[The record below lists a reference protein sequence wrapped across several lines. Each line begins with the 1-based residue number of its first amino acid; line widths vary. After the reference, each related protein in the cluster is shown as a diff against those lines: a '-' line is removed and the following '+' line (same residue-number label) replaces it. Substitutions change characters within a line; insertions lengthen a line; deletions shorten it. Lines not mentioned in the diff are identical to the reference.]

1 MKIYTR
7 TGDKGETGLLGG
19 PRVSKDHVRI
29 EAYGA
34 IDELNAGIGS
44 LQVVVADEVLATLLT
59 TIQGDLFEAGAELA
73 RSGGAPPPQG
83 ALGDE
88 DVRALERAIDRLE
101 ADLSPLTRFILPG
114 GSEAAAR
121 AHLARCV
128 CRRAERA
135 VVRLLREEPSETAVL
150 RYLNRLA
157 DLLFVVARWV
167 NRQAGAPDIAWE
179 SRAKRVPPS
188 P

>member
-1 MKIYTR
+1 VKIYTR
-7 TGDKGETGLLGG
+7 TGDQGETGLLGG
-19 PRVSKDHVRI
+19 ARVPKDHVRI

-34 IDELNAGIGS
+34 IDELNAGIG
-44 LQVVVADEVLATLLT
+44 LLNVAAAQPELERLLAG
-59 TIQGDLFEAGAELA
+59 IQADLFEAGAELA
-73 RSGGAPPPQG
+73 RPVGAPPLPG
-83 ALGDE
+83 ALQDA
-88 DVRALERAIDRLE
+88 DVLALEQAIDRLE
-101 ADLSPLTRFILPG
+101 ADLPALTRFILPG
-114 GSEAAAR
+114 GGEAAAR

-167 NRQAGAPDIAWE
+167 NRKAGAPDVAWE
-179 SRAKRVPPS
+179 SRAKKPPS
-188 P
+188 AP